1 MIDLKGCG
9 TALVTPFKSD
19 TQLDLE
25 AFRKLIRWQLDS
37 GIHFLVPSGTT
48 GESVTLNEEE
58 YRKVIRTC
66 VETAAG
72 AVPVVAGAGTNNTA
86 QAIHLATIA
95 QQEGADALLAV
106 TPYYN
111 KPTQE
116 GLVLHF
122 SKIAESI
129 SLPVVLYNVPGRTII
144 NITAETALRLA
155 QVDNIIA
162 LKEASGDLGQVM
174 QILNRRPSDFVVLSG
189 DDSLTL
195 PIMAM
200 GGEGIISV
208 ASNLIPAEMSQM
220 VDLALSGKWEEAKKI
235 HYRYLDLMELNF
247 IESSPIPVK
256 YALSR
261 MGKLEEAYRLPLCPL
276 SDPSK
281 KVMDQE
287 LDKLNLVSSGD

>member
-129 SLPVVLYNVPGRTII
+129 SLPVVLYNVPGRTIV

>member
-86 QAIHLATIA
+86 QAIHMATIA

-144 NITAETALRLA
+144 NITAETALRLT

>member
-220 VDLALSGKWEEAKKI
+220 VDLALSGKWDEARKI

-276 SDPSK
+276 SDTSK

>member
-220 VDLALSGKWEEAKKI
+220 VDLALSGKWEEARKL

>member
-9 TALVTPFKSD
+9 TALVTPFQSD

-25 AFRKLIRWQLDS
+25 AYRKLIRWQLDS

-58 YRKVIRTC
+58 YREVIRTC

-162 LKEASGDLGQVM
+162 VKEASGDLGQVM

-220 VDLALSGKWEEAKKI
+220 VDLALSGKWEEARKI

-276 SDPSK
+276 SDTSK

>member
-129 SLPVVLYNVPGRTII
+129 GLPVVLYNVPGRTII

-276 SDPSK
+276 SDLSK

>member
-1 MIDLKGCG
+1 MINLKGCG
-9 TALVTPFKSD
+9 TALVTPFQSD

-25 AFRKLIRWQLDS
+25 AYRKLIRWQLDS

-58 YRKVIRTC
+58 YREVIRTC

-72 AVPVVAGAGTNNTA
+72 EVPVVAGAGTNNTA

-162 LKEASGDLGQVM
+162 IKEASGDLGQVM
-174 QILNRRPSDFVVLSG
+174 QILSRRPSDFVVLSG

-281 KVMDQE
+281 KLMDQE

>member
-86 QAIHLATIA
+86 QAIHMATIA

>member
-1 MIDLKGCG
+1 MIDLRGCG

-129 SLPVVLYNVPGRTII
+129 TLPVVLYNVPGRTII

-174 QILNRRPSDFVVLSG
+174 QILKRRPSDFVVLSG

-276 SDPSK
+276 SDPSR

>member
-1 MIDLKGCG
+1 MINLRGCG
-9 TALVTPFKSD
+9 TALVTPFQSD

-25 AFRKLIRWQLDS
+25 AYRKLIRWQLDS
-37 GIHFLVPSGTT
+37 GIHFLVPAGTT

-58 YRKVIRTC
+58 YRQVIGTC

-86 QAIHLATIA
+86 QAIHLANIA
-95 QQEGADALLAV
+95 QEEGADALLAV

-129 SLPVVLYNVPGRTII
+129 RLPVVLYNVPGRTII

-155 QVDNIIA
+155 QLDGIIA
-162 LKEASGDLGQVM
+162 VKEASGDLGQVM
-174 QILNRRPSDFVVLSG
+174 QILDRRPSDFLVLSG
-189 DDSLTL
+189 DDSLTV

-220 VDLALSGKWEEAKKI
+220 VDLALDGKWEEARKI
-235 HYRYLDLMELNF
+235 HYQYLNLMEINF
-247 IESSPIPVK
+247 IETSPIPVK

-261 MGKLEEAYRLPLCPL
+261 MGRLEEVYRLPLC
-276 SDPSK
+276 SITEPSK

>member
-220 VDLALSGKWEEAKKI
+220 VDLALSGKWDEAKKI

>member
-86 QAIHLATIA
+86 QAIHMATIA

-208 ASNLIPAEMSQM
+208 ASNLIPVEMSQM

>member
-1 MIDLKGCG
+1 MIDLRGCG

-174 QILNRRPSDFVVLSG
+174 QILKRRPSDFVVLSG

-276 SDPSK
+276 SDLSK

-287 LDKLNLVSSGD
+287 LDKLNFVSSGD

>member
-1 MIDLKGCG
+1 MTDLKGCG

-162 LKEASGDLGQVM
+162 LKEASGDPGQVM

>member
-1 MIDLKGCG
+1 MINLRGCG
-9 TALVTPFKSD
+9 TALVTPFQSD

-25 AFRKLIRWQLDS
+25 AYRKLIRWQLDS
-37 GIHFLVPSGTT
+37 GVHFLVPAGTT

-58 YRKVIRTC
+58 YRQVIGTC
-66 VETAAG
+66 VKTAAG
-72 AVPVVAGAGTNNTA
+72 AVPVVAGAGTNNTT
-86 QAIHLATIA
+86 QAIHLANIA

-155 QVDNIIA
+155 QVDSIIA
-162 LKEASGDLGQVM
+162 VKEASGDLGQVM
-174 QILNRRPSDFVVLSG
+174 RILNRRPSDFLVLSG
-189 DDSLTL
+189 DDSLTF

-220 VDLALSGKWEEAKKI
+220 VDLALDGKWEEARKI
-235 HYRYLDLMELNF
+235 HYRFLNLMELNF
-247 IESSPIPVK
+247 IETSPIPVK

-261 MGKLEEAYRLPLCPL
+261 MGKLEEVYRLPLCPL
-276 SDPSK
+276 SAPSK
-281 KVMDQE
+281 KVMDHE

>member
-86 QAIHLATIA
+86 QAIHMATIA

-276 SDPSK
+276 SDLSK

>member
-1 MIDLKGCG
+1 MIDLRGCG

-174 QILNRRPSDFVVLSG
+174 QILNRRPSEFVVLSG

>member
-9 TALVTPFKSD
+9 TALVTPFKAD
-19 TQLDLE
+19 NQLDLE

-58 YRKVIRTC
+58 YREVIRTC

-72 AVPVVAGAGTNNTA
+72 AVPVVAGAATNNTA

-220 VDLALSGKWEEAKKI
+220 VDLALSGKWDEAKKI

>member
-276 SDPSK
+276 SDLSK

>member
-1 MIDLKGCG
+1 MINLKGCG
-9 TALVTPFKSD
+9 TALVTPFQSD

-25 AFRKLIRWQLDS
+25 AYRKLIRWQLDS

-58 YRKVIRTC
+58 YREVIRSC

-162 LKEASGDLGQVM
+162 IKEASGDLVQVM
-174 QILNRRPSDFVVLSG
+174 QILSRRPSDFVVLSG

-220 VDLALSGKWEEAKKI
+220 VDLALAGKWEEARKI

-261 MGKLEEAYRLPLCPL
+261 MGKLEEIYRLPLCPL
-276 SDPSK
+276 SDTSK

-287 LDKLNLVSSGD
+287 LDKLHLVSSGD

>member
-1 MIDLKGCG
+1 MMNLKGCG
-9 TALVTPFKSD
+9 TALVTPFRSD

-25 AFRKLIRWQLDS
+25 AYRKLIRWQLDS

-58 YRKVIRTC
+58 YREVIRTC

-162 LKEASGDLGQVM
+162 VKEASGDLGQVM
-174 QILNRRPSDFVVLSG
+174 QILNRRPSDFMVLSG
-189 DDSLTL
+189 DDSLTF

-220 VDLALSGKWEEAKKI
+220 VDLALSGKWEEARKI

-256 YALSR
+256 YALFR

-276 SDPSK
+276 SDTSK

>member
-220 VDLALSGKWEEAKKI
+220 VDLALSGKWEEARKI

>member
-174 QILNRRPSDFVVLSG
+174 QILKRRPSDFVVLSG

>member
-1 MIDLKGCG
+1 MIDLRGCG

-220 VDLALSGKWEEAKKI
+220 VDLALSGKWEEARKL

-276 SDPSK
+276 SDPSR

>member
-1 MIDLKGCG
+1 MIDLRGCG

-220 VDLALSGKWEEAKKI
+220 VDLALSGKWEEAKKL

>member
-1 MIDLKGCG
+1 MMNLKGCG
-9 TALVTPFKSD
+9 TALVTPFRSD

-25 AFRKLIRWQLDS
+25 SYRKLIRWQLDS

-58 YRKVIRTC
+58 YREVIRTC

-144 NITAETALRLA
+144 NITAKTALRLA

-162 LKEASGDLGQVM
+162 VKEASGDLGQVM

-220 VDLALSGKWEEAKKI
+220 VDLALSGKWEEARKI
-235 HYRYLDLMELNF
+235 HYRYLDLMQLNF
-247 IESSPIPVK
+247 IETSPIPVK

-276 SDPSK
+276 SEASK

>member
-220 VDLALSGKWEEAKKI
+220 VDLALSGKWEEAKKL

>member
-1 MIDLKGCG
+1 MNLTGCG
-9 TALVTPFKSD
+9 TALVTPFQSN

-25 AFRKLIRWQLDS
+25 AYRKLIRWQLDS

-58 YRKVIRTC
+58 YREVIRTC

-116 GLVLHF
+116 GLFLHF

-220 VDLALSGKWEEAKKI
+220 VDLALSGKWEEARKI

-276 SDPSK
+276 SDTSK

>member
-1 MIDLKGCG
+1 MNLTGCG
-9 TALVTPFKSD
+9 TALVTPFQSD

-25 AFRKLIRWQLDS
+25 AYRKLIRWQLDS
-37 GIHFLVPSGTT
+37 GVHFLVPAGTT

-58 YRKVIRTC
+58 YREVIRTC

-116 GLVLHF
+116 GLFLHF

-162 LKEASGDLGQVM
+162 VKEASGDLGQVM

-208 ASNLIPAEMSQM
+208 ASNIIPAEMSQM
-220 VDLALSGKWEEAKKI
+220 VDLVLSGKWEEARKI

-247 IESSPIPVK
+247 IETSPIPVK

-276 SDPSK
+276 SDTSK
-281 KVMDQE
+281 KVMDKE
-287 LDKLNLVSSGD
+287 LDTLHLVSSGD

>member
-25 AFRKLIRWQLDS
+25 AYRKLIRWQLDS

-122 SKIAESI
+122 SKIAGSI

-276 SDPSK
+276 SDTSK

>member
-25 AFRKLIRWQLDS
+25 AYRKLIRWQLDS

-58 YRKVIRTC
+58 YREVIRTC

-162 LKEASGDLGQVM
+162 VKEASGDLGQVM
-174 QILNRRPSDFVVLSG
+174 QILNRRPSDFLVLSG

-220 VDLALSGKWEEAKKI
+220 VDLALSKTWEEAKKI

-261 MGKLEEAYRLPLCPL
+261 MGKLEETYRLPLCPL
-276 SDPSK
+276 SDTSK
-281 KVMDQE
+281 NVMDQE

>member
-86 QAIHLATIA
+86 QAIHMATIA

-281 KVMDQE
+281 KVMDQG

>member
-276 SDPSK
+276 SNPRK

>member
-1 MIDLKGCG
+1 MIDLRGCG

-208 ASNLIPAEMSQM
+208 ASNLILAEMSQM
-220 VDLALSGKWEEAKKI
+220 VDLALSGKWEEAKRI

>member
-276 SDPSK
+276 SDPSR

-287 LDKLNLVSSGD
+287 LDKLNLVNSGD

>member
-1 MIDLKGCG
+1 MIDLRGCG

-111 KPTQE
+111 KPTQK